1 MVQLFYLYLFR
12 FILILILILYIM
24 GNIIHIT
31 SHEIF
36 GLDRH
41 VLAMADQKAPIKKIT
56 WVRPKTTHR
65 GKGLYGFIRRM

>member
-1 MVQLFYLYLFR
+1 
-12 FILILILILYIM
+12 M

-31 SHEIF
+31 SREIF

-41 VLAMADQKAPIKKIT
+41 VLAMAEQKGPVKKIT

-65 GKGLYGFIRRM
+65 GKGLSGFIRWM

>member
-1 MVQLFYLYLFR
+1 MYRTVILFIFR
-12 FILILILILYIM
+12 FILILYIM